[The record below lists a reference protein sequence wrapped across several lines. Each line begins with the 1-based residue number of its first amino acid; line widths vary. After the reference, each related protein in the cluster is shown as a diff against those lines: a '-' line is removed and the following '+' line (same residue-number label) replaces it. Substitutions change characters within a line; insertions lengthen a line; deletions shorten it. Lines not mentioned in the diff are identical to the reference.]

1 MCRFKSGVVFKNRV
15 VLAPDGNESH
25 SDLLE
30 GLGIKDDYLNAST
43 LFVRVELTP
52 KNNNKA
58 IPVQDWEYKVDQD
71 VKPDWFKKDPDRYE
85 QEFRMAVEEYIKAKN
100 LIICCGYAWTAIK
113 EDEQGTY
120 YLMDGTLG
128 KFEFGENNNYTNSKV
143 RNMLNNSELTR
154 ELKTRF
160 GDDLVSI
167 RTNLLSLDGLDDYG
181 EVNGDVLAIPTLD
194 LYRDCRKN
202 ISNLDQFWWLATPD
216 STPSGCGSGNV
227 QVVESDGYV
236 GYDWCGGYGAVRPF
250 FILKSSIFVSE
261 NN

>member
-1 MCRFKSGVVFKNRV
+1 MCRFKSGVIFKNRV

-25 SDLLE
+25 SGLLE
-30 GLGIKDDYLNAST
+30 SLGIRDDYLSAST

-58 IPVQDWEYKVDQD
+58 MPVQDWEYKVDQD
-71 VKPDWFKKDPDRYE
+71 IKPDWFRKDPDRYE
-85 QEFRMAVEEYIKAKN
+85 QKFRMAVEEYIKAKN

-128 KFEFGENNNYTNSKV
+128 NFEFGENNNYAISKV
-143 RNMLNNSELTR
+143 RNMLKNSELVK
-154 ELKTRF
+154 ELKMQF
-160 GDDLVSI
+160 GNDLI
-167 RTNLLSLDGLDDYG
+167 PTKTNLLSLDGLDDYG
-181 EVNGDVLAIPTLD
+181 EVSGDILAIPTLD

-202 ISNLDQFWWLATPD
+202 ISNLDQSWWLATPN
-216 STPSGCGSGNV
+216 STPSGHSSGDVRIVNSYGDV
-227 QVVESDGYV
+227 S
-236 GYDWCGGYGAVRPF
+236 YDWCDGCRAVRPF